1 MCLNL
6 KEISSHETMALGY
19 DMAIA
24 HTAADDVDQALDSL
38 GVIFGLDPNYRD
50 VAQRIDNL
58 KSDLDGHAL

>member
-1 MCLNL
+1 
-6 KEISSHETMALGY
+6 MALGY

-58 KSDLDGHAL
+58 KSGLDGHAL